1 MMCRY
6 FLVLA
11 VIKKVGNFVCT
22 KVNVRSKK
30 HFNEAIAAILLQQI
44 HFKVTSFFLIVK
56 YFLFVSCENSSEF
69 VSL

>member
-11 VIKKVGNFVCT
+11 VIKKVGNSVCR

-30 HFNEAIAAILLQQI
+30 HFSEAIAAISLQQI

-56 YFLFVSCENSSEF
+56 YFLLVSCENLSEF